1 MGARSAVG
9 AGKFGRER
17 REAGTATGPG
27 WGFPVRAPG
36 MGSEPR
42 RGGTGRVE
50 VSAPAPRAGACP
62 SPAAYN
68 GVPSPGG
75 LRGDGSVGISR
86 PRGVSGHPC
95 RPPPR
100 WRQSSAWL
108 LEPRE
113 LSSCRR
119 GRTRCSCHVL
129 ALARVAGPSP
139 PWPRVSVPPDPQ
151 GNRAAAQSPEPA
163 CSGGKVSGLWVCP
176 PEMAELVG
184 QEMNMNNGSRVYCT
198 LQFSNRF
205 TVYEVLCT
213 ICKVLWFTTCG
224 TVDKVLEALRSAF
237 PPAILLDSPN

>member
-1 MGARSAVG
+1 
-9 AGKFGRER
+9 
-17 REAGTATGPG
+17 
-27 WGFPVRAPG
+27 
-36 MGSEPR
+36 MGSPPLEDC
-42 RGGTGRVE
+42 
-50 VSAPAPRAGACP
+50 A
-62 SPAAYN
+62 
-68 GVPSPGG
+68 
-75 LRGDGSVGISR
+75 GDGSVGISG

-113 LSSCRR
+113 LSSCRQ

-151 GNRAAAQSPEPA
+151 GNRAAAQPPEPA
-163 CSGGKVSGLWVCP
+163 CSGGKVSGVWVCP
-176 PEMAELVG
+176 PEMAEPVG
-184 QEMNMNNGSRVYCT
+184 QEMNVNNGSHVYCT
-198 LQFSNRF
+198 LPFSTRF

-213 ICKVLWFTTCG
+213 VCKVLWFTTCG

-237 PPAILLDSPN
+237 PPAILLDSPK